1 MKQFFRYTL
10 GAIVLSLLILYIS
23 PYNFIFIAA
32 KQAIKTGRDTAF
44 LEDYQYFDNNVVKAS
59 ENPEEW
65 PKHTQYNSIPLS
77 NKINQVHKT
86 YESVAFLVIHQDS
99 LLHESYYQDYSDTSK
114 SNSFSVAKSF
124 VSAMLG
130 KAIEQGHIES
140 LDQKVGD
147 FYPEF
152 SEGLAANLTV
162 GDLSSMATGLDWNE
176 KYDLSINGMMEAYIT
191 PDLDKLMLNRKIIS
205 PPGEGFVYYSG
216 ATQLLGMVIKKATG
230 QSLSSYFSENFW
242 QPMGAVEDA
251 LWQVDSKENGME
263 KAYCCIASNAR
274 DFARL
279 SKLYKNHGKWD
290 GKILLDSTFIANSLT
305 PRFEDSPQYGYG
317 WWLKN
322 YKGYNVFM
330 NRGHLGQYVIT
341 IPEENLILVR
351 LGHSKGQKG
360 KIPDP
365 FTPDIYRYMDIA
377 LELNPDV
384 SAP

>member
-44 LEDYQYFDNNVVKAS
+44 LEDHQYFDNNVVKAS

-124 VSAMLG
+124 GSAMLG

-162 GDLSSMATGLDWNE
+162 GDLSSMATGLDWIE

-205 PPGEGFVYYSG
+205 PPGEGFVY
-216 ATQLLGMVIKKATG
+216 
-230 QSLSSYFSENFW
+230 
-242 QPMGAVEDA
+242 
-251 LWQVDSKENGME
+251 
-263 KAYCCIASNAR
+263 
-274 DFARL
+274 
-279 SKLYKNHGKWD
+279 
-290 GKILLDSTFIANSLT
+290 
-305 PRFEDSPQYGYG
+305 
-317 WWLKN
+317 
-322 YKGYNVFM
+322 
-330 NRGHLGQYVIT
+330 
-341 IPEENLILVR
+341 
-351 LGHSKGQKG
+351 
-360 KIPDP
+360 
-365 FTPDIYRYMDIA
+365 
-377 LELNPDV
+377 
-384 SAP
+384 